1 MTNGN
6 SFFCYMTALS
16 SEQRLRHQELGNR
29 LLSALI
35 AVHELPDGYE
45 FEFPLNNTSYTALT
59 EITFMEHVCCPFFN
73 ISIRLEPAERLFWHL
88 SGVEGIKQFI
98 QAEFVQWFKG

>member
-1 MTNGN
+1 
-6 SFFCYMTALS
+6 MTALS

-29 LLSALI
+29 LRSALI

-45 FEFPLNNTSYTALT
+45 FEFPLNNAAYTALT
-59 EITFMEHVCCPFFN
+59 EITFMEHACCPFFN

-88 SGVEGIKQFI
+88 SGAEGIKQFI
-98 QAEFVQWFKG
+98 QAEFVQWFTG